1 MLTCYFYVKL
11 LIISSISL
19 SCTKCLPILL
29 YNKLLIPVDLGGFAD
44 AAYPLWGFSTFS
56 ILTYYKPLNYDNKKH
71 VYPHY
76 YSNNNNYY
84 YAPKSKTH
92 DKQKLLV
99 QSSLSSAAQ
108 PPSSPSFTYK
118 NNAPYKKQYVPS
130 SQHQKTSLDY
140 YNNNKKAKG
149 KESVEKSNI
158 TPVNYYNKYHH
169 GYNHQKYRWTPI
181 IYHDQKRKNQLNHP
195 YLGIVKRL
203 NYRHE
208 RSAYNYPTQKHINK
222 RYDDVNNKIS
232 YNVARHKLKNSQ
244 HDKYNNGKLKYVE
257 AKFGDSTV
265 AGRDTYDVERY
276 QPKDSEYD
284 KRNDE
289 GIKYDRA
296 KYGNT
301 LDRKDTYD
309 VERYQSKDLEYDK
322 RNDEGINYD
331 RAKSDD
337 TLDRKDIY
345 DVERYQSKDSEYD
358 KRNEEGI
365 KYDRAKLINTQDEKR
380 TYGVTRHKPK
390 DLQYKR
396 YSDEEIEYNKAK
408 FDSKYA
414 KEYRSKGYDSHQRED
429 THKAHLLTP
438 KISQISYSNEKSS
451 PRDKNVKSNKHQSD
465 NHKLSTD
472 KDKYVT
478 DYERI
483 GHRASRDI
491 YEKPLPAYGKPK
503 YALIYDEIKNGRGS
517 HVELRKKLKKLE
529 KEEGLHQMMK
539 KPTYDQKSPNKKSNT
554 NDKKKGKSKSKD
566 NKNDKKDQR
575 AKDRDSILMI
585 VNEYS

>member
-1 MLTCYFYVKL
+1 MLTCYFYFKL

-56 ILTYYKPLNYDNKKH
+56 ILTYYKPLTYDNKKH

-92 DKQKLLV
+92 HKQKLLV
-99 QSSLSSAAQ
+99 QSSLSSVAQ

-118 NNAPYKKQYVPS
+118 NNAPYKNQYVPS

-140 YNNNKKAKG
+140 YNNNKKEKG
-149 KESVEKSNI
+149 KESVEKSKI
-158 TPVNYYNKYHH
+158 TPVNYYYNKYHH

-181 IYHDQKRKNQLNHP
+181 ICHDQKRKNRLNHP
-195 YLGIVKRL
+195 YLSIVKRL
-203 NYRHE
+203 NYRPE

-222 RYDDVNNKIS
+222 RYDDVNNKIT
-232 YNVARHKLKNSQ
+232 YNVPRYKLKNSQ
-244 HDKYNNGKLKYVE
+244 YDKYVE
-257 AKFGDSTV
+257 AKFDDSTV
-265 AGRDTYDVERY
+265 ARKDIYDVGRYQSKDSEYDKRNDEGINYDRAKSGDTLDRKDTYDVERY
-276 QPKDSEYD
+276 QSKDSEYD

-296 KYGNT
+296 KSGDT

-309 VERYQSKDLEYDK
+309 VERYQSKDSEYDK
-322 RNDEGINYD
+322 RND
-331 RAKSDD
+331 K
-337 TLDRKDIY
+337 
-345 DVERYQSKDSEYD
+345 
-358 KRNEEGI
+358 GI
-365 KYDRAKLINTQDEKR
+365 KYDKAKFIDTKDRKR
-380 TYGVTRHKPK
+380 TYGVTQHKPK
-390 DLQYKR
+390 DLEYER
-396 YSDEEIEYNKAK
+396 HRNEETEYNKAK
-408 FDSKYA
+408 SDNKYA
-414 KEYRSKGYDSHQRED
+414 KEYKSKGYDSHQRED
-429 THKAHLLTP
+429 THKTHLLTP
-438 KISQISYSNEKSS
+438 KISKISYSYEKSS
-451 PRDKNVKSNKHQSD
+451 PRDKNVKSNKHQSN

-472 KDKYVT
+472 KGKYVT

-483 GHRASRDI
+483 DHRASRDV

-517 HVELRKKLKKLE
+517 HVELRKKYEKLKK
-529 KEEGLHQMMK
+529 EGLHQMMK
-539 KPTYDQKSPNKKSNT
+539 KPTYDQKSPNKMSNT
-554 NDKKKGKSKSKD
+554 NDKKKVKSKSKD

-575 AKDRDSILMI
+575 AKDRDNILMI